1 MNIQKITNIVSW
13 TLGLLGLLFLFILI
27 FQGDDSIEAN
37 AMQGSYGFVS
47 YMIWLAIIVL
57 SLVTLSTL
65 LFSLKNISS
74 DKSKLKKFGISI
86 GSFLAVI
93 LIAFIFSSGVETPMG
108 DGKVLS
114 ATGSKLVETGIKTF
128 YFLVLIAGGLMV
140 YNSVSKLFKK

>member
-1 MNIQKITNIVSW
+1 
-13 TLGLLGLLFLFILI
+13 
-27 FQGDDSIEAN
+27 
-37 AMQGSYGFVS
+37 
-47 YMIWLAIIVL
+47 MIWLAIIVL

-65 LFSLKNISS
+65 VFSLKNISS

-93 LIAFIFSSGVETPMG
+93 VIAFIFSSGAETPMG

>member
-1 MNIQKITNIVSW
+1 
-13 TLGLLGLLFLFILI
+13 
-27 FQGDDSIEAN
+27 
-37 AMQGSYGFVS
+37 MQGSYGFVS

-65 LFSLKNISS
+65 VFSLKNISS

-86 GSFLAVI
+86 GSFLVVI
-93 LIAFIFSSGVETPMG
+93 VIAFIFSSGVETPMG